1 MMRAFAG
8 GIGPAKTVIE
18 TEKGRRNTMKKKLA
32 VLLALALV
40 AVFSVSLAENT
51 DRLSQIKERGYITI
65 ATEGDWAPYTYHDES
80 NALVGYDVEI
90 GQAIAEYLGVE
101 ARFNEAPWDS
111 ILAGV
116 EAGRFDIACN
126 GVSYTPERAEKYNF
140 STPYLYTPSVL
151 VVKDDNEQIK
161 TVDDLKGKKTA
172 NTISSIYAGI
182 AEEYGAEVAG
192 VDTLADTIQQVIQGR
207 VDATINA
214 KVSIEDYLKEHPDS
228 PIKIVQ
234 YLDGDI
240 NVFPVQKN
248 ESTDTL
254 LAAVNEALQA
264 MRDDGRLAELSMKY
278 FDADLTNP

>member
-1 MMRAFAG
+1 
-8 GIGPAKTVIE
+8 
-18 TEKGRRNTMKKKLA
+18 MKKKLA
-32 VLLALALV
+32 VLLALVLV

-151 VVKDDNEQIK
+151 VVKDE
-161 TVDDLKGKKTA
+161 GKKTA

>member
-1 MMRAFAG
+1 
-8 GIGPAKTVIE
+8 
-18 TEKGRRNTMKKKLA
+18 MKKKLA
-32 VLLALALV
+32 VLLALVLV

-51 DRLSQIKERGYITI
+51 DRLSQIKDRGYITI

>member
-1 MMRAFAG
+1 
-8 GIGPAKTVIE
+8 
-18 TEKGRRNTMKKKLA
+18 MKKKLA

-126 GVSYTPERAEKYNF
+126 GVSYTPDRAEKYNF

>member
-1 MMRAFAG
+1 
-8 GIGPAKTVIE
+8 
-18 TEKGRRNTMKKKLA
+18 MKKKLA

-65 ATEGDWAPYTYHDES
+65 ATEGDWAPYTYHEES

>member
-1 MMRAFAG
+1 
-8 GIGPAKTVIE
+8 
-18 TEKGRRNTMKKKLA
+18 MKKKLA
-32 VLLALALV
+32 VLLALVLV

-182 AEEYGAEVAG
+182 TEEYGAEVAG

>member
-1 MMRAFAG
+1 
-8 GIGPAKTVIE
+8 
-18 TEKGRRNTMKKKLA
+18 MKKKLA

-51 DRLSQIKERGYITI
+51 DRLSQIKDRGYITI

-126 GVSYTPERAEKYNF
+126 GVSYTPERAEKYDF

>member
-1 MMRAFAG
+1 
-8 GIGPAKTVIE
+8 
-18 TEKGRRNTMKKKLA
+18 MKKKLA
-32 VLLALALV
+32 VLLALVLV

-51 DRLSQIKERGYITI
+51 DRLSQIKDRGYITI
-65 ATEGDWAPYTYHDES
+65 ATEGDWAPYTYHDGS

>member
-1 MMRAFAG
+1 
-8 GIGPAKTVIE
+8 
-18 TEKGRRNTMKKKLA
+18 MKKKLA
-32 VLLALALV
+32 VLLALVLV

-151 VVKDDNEQIK
+151 VVKNDNEQIK

>member
-1 MMRAFAG
+1 
-8 GIGPAKTVIE
+8 
-18 TEKGRRNTMKKKLA
+18 MKKKLA
-32 VLLALALV
+32 VLLALVLV

-65 ATEGDWAPYTYHDES
+65 ATEGDWAPYTYHEES

-228 PIKIVQ
+228 QIKIVQ

>member
-1 MMRAFAG
+1 
-8 GIGPAKTVIE
+8 
-18 TEKGRRNTMKKKLA
+18 MKKKLA

-51 DRLSQIKERGYITI
+51 DRLSQIKDRGYITI

-126 GVSYTPERAEKYNF
+126 GVSYTPDRAEKYNF

>member
-1 MMRAFAG
+1 
-8 GIGPAKTVIE
+8 
-18 TEKGRRNTMKKKLA
+18 MKKKLA
-32 VLLALALV
+32 VLLALVLV

-264 MRDDGRLAELSMKY
+264 MRDDGRLAELSVKY

>member
-1 MMRAFAG
+1 
-8 GIGPAKTVIE
+8 
-18 TEKGRRNTMKKKLA
+18 MKKKLA

-151 VVKDDNEQIK
+151 VVKNDNEQIK

>member
-1 MMRAFAG
+1 
-8 GIGPAKTVIE
+8 
-18 TEKGRRNTMKKKLA
+18 MKKTFA
-32 VLLALALV
+32 VLLALCLA
-40 AVFSVSLAENT
+40 AIFSVSPAENT
-51 DRLSQIKERGYITI
+51 DLLSKIKDRGYITI

-80 NALVGYDVEI
+80 NTLVGYDVEI
-90 GQAIAEYLGVE
+90 GQAIADYLGVE

-126 GVSYTPERAEKYNF
+126 GVSYTEERAEKYNF

-151 VVKDDNEQIK
+151 VVKNDNEEIK
-161 TVDDLKGKKTA
+161 TVEDLTGKKTA

-254 LAAVNEALQA
+254 LAAVNETLQA
-264 MRDDGRLAELSMKY
+264 MRDDGRLAELSIKY

>member
-1 MMRAFAG
+1 
-8 GIGPAKTVIE
+8 
-18 TEKGRRNTMKKKLA
+18 MKKKLA
-32 VLLALALV
+32 VLLALVLV

-140 STPYLYTPSVL
+140 SSPYLYTPSVL

-172 NTISSIYAGI
+172 NTISSIYVGI

>member
-1 MMRAFAG
+1 
-8 GIGPAKTVIE
+8 
-18 TEKGRRNTMKKKLA
+18 MKKKLA
-32 VLLALALV
+32 VLLALVLV

-51 DRLSQIKERGYITI
+51 DRLSQIRERGYITI

-126 GVSYTPERAEKYNF
+126 GVSYTPERAEKYDF

>member
-1 MMRAFAG
+1 
-8 GIGPAKTVIE
+8 
-18 TEKGRRNTMKKKLA
+18 MKKKLA
-32 VLLALALV
+32 VLLALVLV

>member
-1 MMRAFAG
+1 
-8 GIGPAKTVIE
+8 
-18 TEKGRRNTMKKKLA
+18 MKKKLA

-264 MRDDGRLAELSMKY
+264 MRDDGRLAELSVKY

>member
-1 MMRAFAG
+1 
-8 GIGPAKTVIE
+8 
-18 TEKGRRNTMKKKLA
+18 MKKKLA
-32 VLLALALV
+32 VLLALVLV

-140 STPYLYTPSVL
+140 STPYLCTPSVL

>member
-1 MMRAFAG
+1 
-8 GIGPAKTVIE
+8 
-18 TEKGRRNTMKKKLA
+18 MKKKLA

-51 DRLSQIKERGYITI
+51 DRLSQIKDRGYITI